1 MGICFIIKVWKL
13 SVSFALVG
21 MFNSNNNDVKA
32 LRLLRC

>member
-21 MFNSNNNDVKA
+21 MFNSNNINELWKK
-32 LRLLRC
+32 

>member
-21 MFNSNNNDVKA
+21 MLNSNNNNELWKK
-32 LRLLRC
+32 

>member
-21 MFNSNNNDVKA
+21 MFNSNNNNELWKK
-32 LRLLRC
+32 